1 MMSRNQGTSAD
12 VRLMNM
18 LPSTMQGKV
27 SEMKQ
32 ASELEDHTFEGE
44 VCVKRLASCRPR

>member
-1 MMSRNQGTSAD
+1 
-12 VRLMNM
+12 MNT

-32 ASELEDHTFEGE
+32 SASELEDHTFEEE
-44 VCVKRLASCRPR
+44 VRVQRLVSYWTGALIRCL

>member
-1 MMSRNQGTSAD
+1 
-12 VRLMNM
+12 M

-32 ASELEDHTFEGE
+32 GASELEEDGFEN
-44 VCVKRLASCRPR
+44 VVRVSHD